1 MRHYLTVMLFIQ
13 GGSFY
18 RIKGILN
25 IEGLDR
31 KLIIQSVKGAPVF
44 TDGDNWQTDEK
55 RETRIVFI
63 GKKLRRDILE
73 KGMMQCI
80 F

>member
-1 MRHYLTVMLFIQ
+1 MLFIQ

-18 RIKGILN
+18 RIKGIIN

-31 KLIIQSVKGAPVF
+31 KLIIQSVKGSPVF

-63 GKKLRRDILE
+63 GKKLRREILE
-73 KGMMQCI
+73 KGMKQCI
-80 F
+80 FEIKDY